1 MGFAFRD
8 IATVLGE
15 RCESVINNPVFA
27 PVVQKTGIPVVFE
40 TDGSSLDLARSAIRQ
55 LLDRNTDLRGKV
67 DVLICVTQSPVD
79 LLPSMSC
86 RLQHD
91 CDLPNNILAF
101 DIGQG
106 CSGFVQAFVLTAKL
120 LLKFDNILIV
130 CTDSYRSKLDHSDRS
145 TASVFSD
152 AATVTW
158 VSSGGDLSVLAES
171 HFADGSGRKFLFQEV
186 LANGVPGTLHMSG
199 ADVLLFAQ
207 RVVPEEISR
216 LLTMAD
222 VSSDEIDNWYFHQA
236 SKLVLDKL
244 ESRIHPKSPIRRNI
258 EHFGNTVS
266 SSIPLLLAE
275 DLDLLGGKL
284 SVLCG
289 FGVGLSASCVLVG
302 PSNSA

>member
-1 MGFAFRD
+1 MGFAIRD

-15 RCESVINNPVFA
+15 RRESVIDNPVLA
-27 PVVQKTGIPVVFE
+27 PVVHKTGIPVVFE

-55 LLDRNTDLRGKV
+55 LLDRNAKLSSKV

-86 RLQHD
+86 RLQYESG
-91 CDLPNNILAF
+91 LPNNILAF
-101 DIGQG
+101 DVGQG
-106 CSGFVQAFVLTAKL
+106 CSGFVQALVIATQL
-120 LLKFDNILIV
+120 LHKFDNILIV

-152 AATVTW
+152 AATATW
-158 VSSGGDLSVLAES
+158 ISSGGVLSVLADS
-171 HFADGSGRKFLFQEV
+171 HFADGSGRKFLLQEI
-186 LANGVPGTLHMSG
+186 LANGVLGTLHMSG

-207 RVVPEEISR
+207 RVIPEEISR
-216 LLTMAD
+216 LMTIAE
-222 VSSDEIDNWYFHQA
+222 VSSDQIDNWYFHQA

-244 ESRIHPKSPIRRNI
+244 ESRIQPRTPLRRNI

-266 SSIPLLLAE
+266 SSIPILLAE

-302 PSNSA
+302 PSNYA